1 MDIWPVIHAERQAL
15 AADLRSLTSDQW
27 VAASY
32 CSDWSVRDVVAHMTA
47 TAKITPVTF
56 FMKLAAAGFSL
67 TRLQAKD
74 ILVEKGNSTADT
86 LARFEAATTSVKHP
100 PGPIDTWLG
109 ETIVHSQDIRGPLG
123 IQHDY
128 PVGALLQVADF
139 YAGSNLLIGTKRRIA
154 GLALRATDVRWFH
167 GSGPEI
173 TGPLIALVMA
183 MTGRKQV
190 LGDLAGDG
198 VAALR
203 GRD

>member
-32 CSDWSVRDVVAHMTA
+32 CGDWSVRDVVAHMTA
-47 TAKITPVTF
+47 TAQITPVTF
-56 FMKLAAAGFSL
+56 FPKLAAAGFSL

-74 ILVEKGNSTADT
+74 ILVQKGNSTADT
-86 LARFEAATTSVKHP
+86 LARFGAATTSVKHP
-100 PGPIDTWLG
+100 PGPIDNWLG
-109 ETIVHSQDIRGPLG
+109 ETIVHAQDIRGPLG

-139 YAGSNLLIGTKRRIA
+139 YKGSNLIIGTKRRIT
-154 GLALRATDVRWFH
+154 GLALRATDTEWSH
-167 GSGPEI
+167 GSGPEVS
-173 TGPLIALVMA
+173 GPLITLVMA

-198 VAALR
+198 VAALQA
-203 GRD
+203 RD